1 LTDDGQRPAASPT
14 LLNKRFRLVYKL
26 GAGGMGSVWLAED
39 QLLERSVALKELIP
53 HAGAT
58 DLPERRARAL
68 QEARAMARVRHQAI
82 VPIHDVFFI
91 DDDPWIVMEYISGRS
106 LHDIIKQQTLDE
118 RSIARIGLQ
127 VLRGLVAVHRAN
139 VVHRDVKPT
148 NILVADD
155 DSIFLVDFGIARI
168 AGDASLTG
176 QSIVGTLDFL
186 APERFRAGYLVGPPA
201 DIWALGVTFYYAL
214 EGHYPFWRDSE
225 RGWEATM
232 MAILNEAP
240 RAPACHG
247 RLADIT
253 LQMLEKD
260 PGRRADTED
269 VLAVLEDILGAG
281 PVVPPSGLVPAG
293 SVPAGFVP
301 DLASQGFVPGLAA
314 PGLVPP
320 VVRPEPVGRAEPVGW
335 SQPVA
340 GSQPAAGAEAYHEA
354 VKLRRG
360 TGEEARSRGW
370 KRRRAGGPLPVV
382 PVRRAGDGLPSASS
396 ASSASS
402 PSSASSR
409 RPGGGG
415 SLPEGGRAEP
425 GRGGNERDPRFNEA
439 REMIKNVGI
448 DTGVAM
454 LLTLTEDE
462 AAHVLA
468 DCPAKLC
475 GELLQGIAVVR
486 PHTAAAI
493 LRILR
498 STTAGRAFAY
508 LRAPTGAALISS
520 MQPADGLRILDNTDE
535 RTVAA
540 VIEELPVSTSATLL
554 KSMYSRQRAAAV
566 LTHVRPVTAAELLR
580 ADSQFAAGVLRYIS
594 EPVRKQVSRHLA
606 AGSQQRQR

>member
-1 LTDDGQRPAASPT
+1 LTDNGQQPAASPT
-14 LLNKRFRLVYKL
+14 LLNERFRLVYKL

-186 APERFRAGYLVGPPA
+186 APERFRAGYTVGPPA

-214 EGHYPFWRDSE
+214 EGYYPFWRDSE

-232 MAILNEAP
+232 MAILKEAP
-240 RAPACHG
+240 RTPTCRG

-253 LQMLEKD
+253 LRMLQKD
-260 PGRRADTED
+260 PARRADTED
-269 VLAVLEDILGAG
+269 VLGVLEDILGA
-281 PVVPPSGLVPAG
+281 
-293 SVPAGFVP
+293 
-301 DLASQGFVPGLAA
+301 
-314 PGLVPP
+314 VPP
-320 VVRPEPVGRAEPVGW
+320 VPPPVSAPSTSVPSTSVPSAVRPEAVGRSEPVGLA
-335 SQPVA
+335 QPVA
-340 GSQPAAGAEAYHEA
+340 GTQGNHET
-354 VKLRRG
+354 VRQRRG
-360 TGEEARSRGW
+360 PGEEARGRGW
-370 KRRRAGGPLPVV
+370 KRRPAAGPPAV
-382 PVRRAGDGLPSASS
+382 PARRAGDGLPSASS
-396 ASSASS
+396 ASSASA
-402 PSSASSR
+402 SSASSR
-409 RPGGGG
+409 RPAGGWGR
-415 SLPEGGRAEP
+415 PEGGRAEP
-425 GRGGNERDPRFNEA
+425 GRAGNGRDPRFNEA

-462 AAHVLA
+462 AARVLA

-475 GELLQGIAVVR
+475 GELLQGIAAVR

-493 LRILR
+493 LRSLR

-508 LRAPTGAALISS
+508 LRAPTGAALVSS
-520 MQPADGLRILDNTDE
+520 MQPADALRILDNTDE

-540 VIEELPVSTSATLL
+540 VIEELPVSTSAALL

-580 ADSQFAAGVLRYIS
+580 ADSEFAAGVLRYVS
-594 EPVRKQVSRHLA
+594 EPVRKQVSRHLTS
-606 AGSQQRQR
+606 GSQQRER

>member
-1 LTDDGQRPAASPT
+1 MTDNGQQPAASPT
-14 LLNKRFRLVYKL
+14 LLNERFRLVYKL

-53 HAGAT
+53 HVGAT

-186 APERFRAGYLVGPPA
+186 APERFRAGYTVGPPA

-214 EGHYPFWRDSE
+214 EGYYPFWRDSE

-240 RAPACHG
+240 RTPTCRG

-253 LQMLEKD
+253 LRMLQKD
-260 PGRRADTED
+260 PTRRADTED
-269 VLAVLEDILGAG
+269 VLAVLEDILGA
-281 PVVPPSGLVPAG
+281 
-293 SVPAGFVP
+293 
-301 DLASQGFVPGLAA
+301 
-314 PGLVPP
+314 VPP
-320 VVRPEPVGRAEPVGW
+320 VPPPVSAPSAPSAVRPEPAGRPEPVSW
-335 SQPVA
+335 PQPVA
-340 GSQPAAGAEAYHEA
+340 GPEAYHET
-354 VKLRRG
+354 VRLRRG
-360 TGEEARSRGW
+360 PGEEAHGRSW
-370 KRRRAGGPLPVV
+370 KRRPGTSPPPAV
-382 PVRRAGDGLPSASS
+382 PARQ
-396 ASSASS
+396 
-402 PSSASSR
+402 
-409 RPGGGG
+409 PGGWGR
-415 SLPEGGRAEP
+415 PEGGRAEP
-425 GRGGNERDPRFNEA
+425 GRGGNGRDPRFNEA
-439 REMIKNVGI
+439 REMIKHVGI

-462 AAHVLA
+462 AARILA

-475 GELLQGIAVVR
+475 GELLQGIAAVR
-486 PHTAAAI
+486 PHTAATI

-498 STTAGRAFAY
+498 SSTAGRAFAY
-508 LRAPTGAALISS
+508 LRAPTGASLISS
-520 MQPADGLRILDNTDE
+520 MQPADALRILDNTDE

-540 VIEELPVSTSATLL
+540 VIEELPVSTSASLL

-580 ADSQFAAGVLRYIS
+580 ADSEFAAGVLRYVS
-594 EPVRKQVSRHLA
+594 EPVRKQVSRHLTS
-606 AGSQQRQR
+606 GSQHRDR

>member
-1 LTDDGQRPAASPT
+1 LTDEGERPTEPRV
-14 LLNKRFRLVYKL
+14 LNGRFKLVYKL

-53 HAGAT
+53 NAGST

-91 DDDPWIVMEYISGRS
+91 DEDPWIVMEYISARS
-106 LHDIIKQQTLDE
+106 LQDIIKQQTLDE

-148 NILVADD
+148 NILVAAD
-155 DSIFLVDFGIARI
+155 DSTFLVDFGIARI

-186 APERFRAGYLVGPPA
+186 APERFRAGYAVGPPA

-214 EGHYPFWRDSE
+214 EGFLPFWRDSE

-240 RAPACHG
+240 RKPTCSG

-253 LQMLEKD
+253 LRMLQKD
-260 PGRRADTED
+260 PDRRADTGD
-269 VLAVLEDILGAG
+269 VLAVLESILAG
-281 PVVPPSGLVPAG
+281 ESAALLAPPPLLARPAAQAV
-293 SVPAGFVP
+293 SAVSDWQQA
-301 DLASQGFVPGLAA
+301 AA
-314 PGLVPP
+314 PPEPAPPPRSQHDTARLRPEQAEEQRGRGLK
-320 VVRPEPVGRAEPVGW
+320 VRPATPP
-335 SQPVA
+335 PP
-340 GSQPAAGAEAYHEA
+340 GSPARRSGAA
-354 VKLRRG
+354 
-360 TGEEARSRGW
+360 
-370 KRRRAGGPLPVV
+370 PLP
-382 PVRRAGDGLPSASS
+382 ASR
-396 ASSASS
+396 ASS
-402 PSSASSR
+402 PRQPNGWSPPPAARAGHSA
-409 RPGGGG
+409 
-415 SLPEGGRAEP
+415 A
-425 GRGGNERDPRFNEA
+425 GNRRDPRFNEA
-439 REMIKNVGI
+439 LEMIRNVGI

-462 AAHVLA
+462 AARVLA

-475 GELLQGIAVVR
+475 GELLQGIAAVR
-486 PHTAAAI
+486 PATAAAI
-493 LRILR
+493 LRIIR

-508 LRAPTGAALISS
+508 LRPRIGASLVSS
-520 MQPADGLRILDNTDE
+520 MQPAEALRILDNTDE

-540 VIEELPVSTSATLL
+540 VIMELPVPTSAALL
-554 KSMYSRQRAAAV
+554 KSMYSKQRAAQV
-566 LTHVRPVTAAELLR
+566 LAHVRPVTAAELLR
-580 ADSQFAAGVLRYIS
+580 ADSEFAAAVLRHLS
-594 EPVRKQVSRHLA
+594 EPVRKQVSRHLTTD
-606 AGSQQRQR
+606 RQPRG